1 MISLQTIRGRMMAT
15 VLVTTVLI
23 ALAVGVTLRGVQ
35 NVEAEF
41 TTYLDENE
49 ARMAALNT
57 MFGDGLLGGV
67 ATRNQI
73 FNPELDQPPRV
84 VAATAERFE
93 TALAFLRS
101 AAVRD
106 DVIASLDAIEGHWRE
121 VQQARLDV
129 LELARA
135 GDVEEASRLLA
146 EIENPAW
153 RPIRQ
158 ELQALTETEQ
168 AATEAARE
176 RVQSQVGAAFVSG
189 LGAGVAAIVVSA
201 GISLWLAMMLVRRMR
216 KVKGMADDLAAGDG
230 DLTKRIQVEGRDEL
244 AALSLSFNGFVD
256 KVHEL
261 VKQVTGSTTQVAAA
275 AEELATV
282 TRESDQA
289 VQRQGSETD
298 QVATAMNEMTSTV
311 QEVAR
316 NALSASESASAA
328 DDETRSGSAV
338 VGETR
343 TAIESLASEVETAA
357 EAIETVGRDSES
369 IGRVLEVIKEI
380 AEQTNLLALNAAI
393 EAARA
398 GEQGRGFAVVADE
411 VRSLASRTQDS
422 TEEIHAMIERLQAGT
437 RHAVQVM
444 EASRNQAGLSV
455 DKAGEAQ
462 AALSRIQEAVGRIR
476 DMNTQI
482 ASAAEEQSAVAEE
495 INRNVTN
502 INDLASQVSTG
513 SRQTQSAGD
522 ELARLAS
529 ELQLLVGQ
537 FRV

>member
-1 MISLQTIRGRMMAT
+1 MSFLQTIRGRMMAT
-15 VLVTTVLI
+15 VLITTVLI
-23 ALAVGVTLRGVQ
+23 AIAVGVTLRGVQ

-73 FNPELDQPPRV
+73 FNPSLDMPPRV

-93 TALAFLRS
+93 GALDFLRGV
-101 AAVRD
+101 AVRE
-106 DVIASLDAIEGHWRE
+106 DVIRSLDTIEANWRE
-121 VQQARLDV
+121 VHSARLEV
-129 LELARA
+129 LDLARS
-135 GDVEEASRLLA
+135 GQVDEAARLLA
-146 EIENPAW
+146 EVENPAW

-158 ELQALTETEQ
+158 EIQALTNTEEE
-168 AATEAARE
+168 ATEAARS
-176 RVQSQVGAAFVSG
+176 RVSSQVELAFVSG
-189 LGAGVAAIVVSA
+189 LGAGIVAIVVSA
-201 GISLWLAMMLVRRMR
+201 GVSLWMVLMLVRRMR
-216 KVKGMADDLAAGDG
+216 KVQGMADDLAAGEG
-230 DLTKRIQVEGRDEL
+230 DLTKRIEVEGQDEL
-244 AALSLSFNGFVD
+244 AALSRSFNAFVD

-261 VKQVTGSTTQVAAA
+261 VRQVSGSTSQVAAA

-282 TRESDQA
+282 TRESDAA

-316 NALSASESASAA
+316 NAMGASESANSA
-328 DDETRSGSAV
+328 DEETRSGSAV

-343 TAIESLASEVETAA
+343 TAIEKLAGEVETAG
-357 EAIETVGRDSES
+357 EAIEEVGRDSES
-369 IGRVLEVIKEI
+369 IGRVLDVIKEI

-422 TEEIHAMIERLQAGT
+422 TAEIQGMIERLQTGT
-437 RHAVQVM
+437 RNAVQVM
-444 EASRNQAGLSV
+444 EASRTQAGTSV

-462 AALSRIQEAVGRIR
+462 AALSRIQEAVGQIR

-502 INDLASQVSTG
+502 INDIANEVATG

-522 ELARLAS
+522 ELARLAA
-529 ELQLLVGQ
+529 ELQRLVGQ